1 MTCRPPALPPPPSE
15 PRGRA
20 AISIPARPAGP
31 AGWAPDAARR
41 DPPPARHVP
50 RDDDDAYFS
59 TGDRDAGPKLGSLMG
74 MMA

>member
-1 MTCRPPALPPPPSE
+1 MPPQTLLTPPPAVVPATLPLAQPVGLVSPE
-15 PRGRA
+15 APRSR
-20 AISIPARPAGP
+20 
-31 AGWAPDAARR
+31 
-41 DPPPARHVP
+41 PPARHVP